1 MYSAVTAGP
10 NARHNHLLAAFSE
23 SVFQRWSSELVWMEM
38 PLGAVLHEPGET
50 PPHVYF
56 PTTAIASL
64 LHVMENGA
72 PAEIA
77 IVGNE
82 GMIGVSTFLGGGSM
96 SSRALVQIGGE
107 GFRMPAEVFKRES
120 SRSIAVLRLMLRYT
134 QALIAQIAQ
143 TAACYRHHSLEQRLC
158 RWLLLSLDRIIDDEL
173 EMTQQLIADMLGV
186 RRVVHREYA
195 RLL

>member
-1 MYSAVTAGP
+1 
-10 NARHNHLLAAFSE
+10 
-23 SVFQRWSSELVWMEM
+23 
-38 PLGAVLHEPGET
+38 
-50 PPHVYF
+50 
-56 PTTAIASL
+56 
-64 LHVMENGA
+64 
-72 PAEIA
+72 
-77 IVGNE
+77 
-82 GMIGVSTFLGGGSM
+82 M

-158 RWLLLSLDRIIDDEL
+158 RWLLLSLDRIIGDEL

-186 RRVVHREYA
+186 RREGVTEAARALQETHCIRYARGHITVLNREELEKRSCECYTVVHREYA

>member
-1 MYSAVTAGP
+1 
-10 NARHNHLLAAFSE
+10 
-23 SVFQRWSSELVWMEM
+23 
-38 PLGAVLHEPGET
+38 
-50 PPHVYF
+50 
-56 PTTAIASL
+56 
-64 LHVMENGA
+64 
-72 PAEIA
+72 
-77 IVGNE
+77 
-82 GMIGVSTFLGGGSM
+82 
-96 SSRALVQIGGE
+96 
-107 GFRMPAEVFKRES
+107 MPAEVFKRES